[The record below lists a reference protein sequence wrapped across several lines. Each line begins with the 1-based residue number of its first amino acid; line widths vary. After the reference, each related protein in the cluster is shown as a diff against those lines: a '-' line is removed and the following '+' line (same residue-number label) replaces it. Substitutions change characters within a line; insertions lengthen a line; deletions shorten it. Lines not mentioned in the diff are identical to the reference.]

1 MRIFTLEMTEQEAD
15 AMTEA
20 WGVISALAC
29 AEPLLA
35 TLFFERFLKADKT
48 LTEKVAKLLHEV
60 AAEKG
65 ITIPDFG
72 EPIQTAKKLFVAP
85 EATAKDEQATRDSW
99 AGRLGER
106 LNGDEQA

>member
-48 LTEKVAKLLHEV
+48 LTEKVTKLLREV

-65 ITIPDFG
+65 ITIPDFS
-72 EPIQTAKKLFVAP
+72 EQIQTAKKP
-85 EATAKDEQATRDSW
+85 EVISKDEQATRDSW

-106 LNGDEQA
+106 LDDN